1 MLCSKHFNKSTHF
14 CISDC
19 CLFQRRKCQQCL
31 SEDSHRL
38 QGSNSF
44 SSSSFFDE
52 NLVLNSSRISHSS
65 SGQTQKE
72 HQLIDYDQIKQRL
85 KETVHSI
92 KQELNQVNDNQSAYQ
107 KIHQIFL
114 IIKKKIIK
122 QLDQAQQHIIHSLSY
137 FYSNIHKSDLSN
149 KINILYDQLHNQ
161 PQNNKQQFF
170 KNNKNNNEFLSFSNK
185 YLDEFIAD
193 LLLQAFQKKQNNPFS
208 PLEIENCK
216 LKEIFKKLKEL
227 TCVAENFSIQSIGFI
242 FEEKAIPEIDF
253 NSKGQQQIQL
263 QNKYKTNIMHQHSMQ
278 VKCVQ
283 NLGNQFIVSCGFD
296 KKIKIS
302 TTLKNESNSLVQD
315 IQLKH
320 NIVCTDMMD
329 SNFICGN
336 EIGEGTLFDQNKG
349 SFKKVSE
356 FKLHDSLVYTI
367 KFLTK
372 NKIISGSINELTLFD
387 IFKNQKLQNIKFNN
401 SITTDICK
409 LSDTTF
415 LVGDSTGSI
424 SFYKEINSQKMK
436 ISLVKA
442 FQLHKRPI
450 VKIEILKSQPKKI
463 ISGSRDQNIIIF
475 NLITS
480 QVERQIILQNPLVT
494 MCLLS
499 PFEIVSSDSSTIY
512 FHNILTGELVY
523 KIIPQ
528 TKSISCV
535 DSNSITKTIYL
546 GQGKS
551 VCSIQFS

>member
-14 CISDC
+14 CLNDC
-19 CLFQRRKCQQCL
+19 CLFQRRKCQQCV
-31 SEDSHRL
+31 SEDQYKLS
-38 QGSNSF
+38 GSKSF
-44 SSSSFFDE
+44 SSTSFFDE
-52 NLVLNSSRISHSS
+52 NLVLHSSRSSHSS
-65 SGQTQKE
+65 SSQIQKE
-72 HQLIDYDQIKQRL
+72 HQLIDYDSVKQRL
-85 KETVHSI
+85 KETVHLI
-92 KQELNQVNDNQSAYQ
+92 KKELNQVKDNQSAYQ

-114 IIKKKIIK
+114 IIKKKILK
-122 QLDQAQQHIIHSLSY
+122 QLDQAEQHIIHSLGQ

-149 KINILYDQLHNQ
+149 KINILYEQLINQ
-161 PQNNKQQFF
+161 PQNNKSQMF
-170 KNNKNNNEFLSFSNK
+170 KDNNFNNEFLSFSNQ

-193 LLLQAFQKKQNNPFS
+193 LLQQTIQKKQNNPFS
-208 PLEIENCK
+208 PLEIENSK
-216 LKEIFKKLKEL
+216 LKEIFKKLKQL

-253 NSKGQQQIQL
+253 NSKGQQNIQ
-263 QNKYKTNIMHQHSMQ
+263 QQSKYITNIMHQHSMQ

-302 TTLKNESNSLVQD
+302 TTLKNENSSLVQD

-329 SNFICGN
+329 SNFVCGN
-336 EIGEGTLFDQNKG
+336 EIGEGTLFNQSKG
-349 SFKKVSE
+349 SFKKLSE

-372 NKIISGSINELTLFD
+372 NKIVSGSINELTLFD
-387 IFKNQKLQNIKFNN
+387 ILKNEKLQNIKFNN

-415 LVGDSTGSI
+415 LVGDSAGSI
-424 SFYKEINSQKMK
+424 SFYKESSSKKTK
-436 ISLVKA
+436 ISLVKV

-480 QVERQIILQNPLVT
+480 KVERQITIQNPLVT

-535 DSNSITKTIYL
+535 DCNPITKTIYL

-551 VCSIQFS
+551 VCSIQFA